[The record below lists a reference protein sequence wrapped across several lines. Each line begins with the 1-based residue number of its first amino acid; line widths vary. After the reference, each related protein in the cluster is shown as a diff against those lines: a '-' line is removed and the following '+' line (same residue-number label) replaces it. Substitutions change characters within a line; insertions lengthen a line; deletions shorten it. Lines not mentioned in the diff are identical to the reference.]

1 MAYRTIRV
9 DVDDG
14 VATLTLNR
22 PEKKNAM
29 NPLLHDEVTDAL
41 EALRYDAGALV
52 LVITGAGDAFS
63 AGMDLKEFFIELKDK
78 PDEYD
83 RVTRVSVEWRGRTIR
98 HFPKPTIAMVNGHCY
113 GGAFTIVEACDLA
126 VAADEA
132 RFALSE
138 INFKMFPGGSV
149 SKSMGNLLRP
159 RDYLWYA
166 MTGRPFD
173 GRTAAEIGFVN
184 FSVPLAEL
192 RETVMG
198 AARDIAAKDPSA
210 LRATKEAYRHSLG
223 MDWDTAMNYA
233 SAMEGAAHAAP
244 GRFLPARRGSAI
256 FWTRNTVRGSAGTSR
271 SSRDRAP
278 RRRSALGRDV
288 MASCSE
294 STIDYKGGK
303 VFLRRGGSG
312 RTLLFLHGA
321 GGIPAWLPYLDRLSD
336 RFDVIAPDHPT
347 FGQSDEP
354 GWVEKVDDLAYFY
367 LDFIR
372 EHGLENVHLVGQS
385 LGGWIALELAVRS
398 THSLASLTLVG
409 AAGIRIK
416 GEPAADLFIMDDEE
430 LARALFQVGRLGQ
443 PDAGAG
449 ADRGTAGHHHQ
460 EQGRHRPPRLAAA
473 AVQPGAAQVAAPDRR
488 ADACDLGRFRPHHPA
503 LPMPANSAS

>member
-1 MAYRTIRV
+1 MAYQTIRV
-9 DVDDG
+9 ESEGG

-41 EALRYDAGALV
+41 EVLRYDDDARV

-78 PDEYD
+78 PAEYD

-98 HFPKPTIAMVNGHCY
+98 YFPKPTIAMVNGHCY

-173 GRTAAEIGFVN
+173 GKTAAGIGFVN
-184 FSVPLAEL
+184 FSVPGETL
-192 RETVMG
+192 RETVME

-223 MDWDTAMNYA
+223 MGWDTAMNYA
-233 SAMEGAAHAAP
+233 SAMEAQHTRRQDDAFRKEGIGDFLDKKYRP
-244 GRFLPARRGSAI
+244 G
-256 FWTRNTVRGSAGTSR
+256 
-271 SSRDRAP
+271 
-278 RRRSALGRDV
+278 
-288 MASCSE
+288 
-294 STIDYKGGK
+294 
-303 VFLRRGGSG
+303 
-312 RTLLFLHGA
+312 
-321 GGIPAWLPYLDRLSD
+321 
-336 RFDVIAPDHPT
+336 
-347 FGQSDEP
+347 
-354 GWVEKVDDLAYFY
+354 
-367 LDFIR
+367 
-372 EHGLENVHLVGQS
+372 
-385 LGGWIALELAVRS
+385 LGGHETVES
-398 THSLASLTLVG
+398 
-409 AAGIRIK
+409 
-416 GEPAADLFIMDDEE
+416 
-430 LARALFQVGRLGQ
+430 
-443 PDAGAG
+443 
-449 ADRGTAGHHHQ
+449 
-460 EQGRHRPPRLAAA
+460 
-473 AVQPGAAQVAAPDRR
+473 
-488 ADACDLGRFRPHHPA
+488 
-503 LPMPANSAS
+503 